1 MARVVVDFPF
11 QESLVLDSASD
22 GVSELRDKHLHR
34 LNLELKNASVIVDFI
49 R

>member
-11 QESLVLDSASD
+11 EESLVLDSASD
-22 GVSELRDKHLHR
+22 GVSALRDKHLHR
-34 LNLELKNASVIVDFI
+34 CNLELQNASVTVNFI